1 MDGNSLPRGG
11 GLNGQGHQQG
21 LVAGPAYGSGGPV
34 DRVGS
39 YDSSTMKSEKSDKR
53 RSGLFGFGK
62 KDKDKDKDKEHRD
75 RDNEVSVI

>member
-1 MDGNSLPRGG
+1 MPRGG
-11 GLNGQGHQQG
+11 QGQPQG

-39 YDSSTMKSEKSDKR
+39 YDSSTMKSEKSDRR

-62 KDKDKDKDKEHRD
+62 KDKDKDKDHKVDD
-75 RDNEVSVI
+75 RQKEVSRMTEIVYI